1 MPELSRFFGIII
13 AMYWSDHN
21 PPHFHARYGG
31 YRAAIHFDGRVLEG
45 GLPRRA
51 LSMVREWLAQHR
63 SELQRNREFAQQDRA
78 LPRIQ
83 PLE

>member
-21 PPHFHARYGG
+21 PPHFHARYGEH
-31 YRAAIHFDGRVLEG
+31 RAAVDLNGRILEG

-51 LSMVREWLAQHR
+51 LSMVREWLALHR
-63 SELQRNREFAQQDRA
+63 SELERAWESAQQDKPLR
-78 LPRIQ
+78 RIR

>member
-31 YRAAIHFDGRVLEG
+31 FRAAIDLDDRIMEG
-45 GLPRRA
+45 ELPRRA
-51 LSMVREWLAQHR
+51 LSMVREWLALHR
-63 SELQRNREFAQQDRA
+63 SELQRNWELAQQDKPLR
-78 LPRIQ
+78 RIQ